1 MWTLNKPSLRK
12 TIGKDIDELVA
23 HCNMLEDTDKPIIKK
38 LYRDYEQRGGNVT
51 DAQLSIISDDKAKAI
66 QGQYPKTYD
75 GGALNYIRKEL
86 IAHAQLC
93 PCCSNSSDFT
103 LDHYMPQSSYKAL
116 SVCRLNLIPMCGVCN
131 NLKNGKTYS
140 DFLHAYYDKVPEQEI
155 IKAKVW
161 IVKKRFV
168 VTLTINDSIIT
179 DPVICNKIKQ
189 QVKELQIMQ
198 RLNKAVQQFIAN
210 LCISCSCTNS
220 EGLKEWID
228 EMILHYDS
236 LYGIT
241 DWRCAVLRGIKSCE
255 QLDIDVVL
263 HNKNNPRI

>member
-51 DAQLSIISDDKAKAI
+51 DAQLSMISDDKAKAI

-140 DFLHAYYDKVPEQEI
+140 DFLHAYYDRVPEKGI
-155 IKAKVW
+155 IKATPFIGTFDLQW
-161 IVKKRFV
+161 IDSEKEIIPDEGYATFEEGI
-168 VTLTINDSIIT
+168 LTINLPINGTS
-179 DPVICNKIKQ
+179 VRFYK
-189 QVKELQIMQ
+189 L
-198 RLNKAVQQFIAN
+198 
-210 LCISCSCTNS
+210 
-220 EGLKEWID
+220 
-228 EMILHYDS
+228 
-236 LYGIT
+236 
-241 DWRCAVLRGIKSCE
+241 
-255 QLDIDVVL
+255 
-263 HNKNNPRI
+263 

>member
-12 TIGKDIDELVA
+12 TIGKDIDELVD

-51 DAQLSIISDDKAKAI
+51 DAHLSTISDDKAKAI

-86 IAHAQLC
+86 IDHVQLC

-168 VTLTINDSIIT
+168 VKLKINDSIIT

-198 RLNKAVQQFIAN
+198 RLNKAAQQFIAN

-241 DWRCAVLRGIKSCE
+241 VGGVLY
-255 QLDIDVVL
+255 
-263 HNKNNPRI
+263 